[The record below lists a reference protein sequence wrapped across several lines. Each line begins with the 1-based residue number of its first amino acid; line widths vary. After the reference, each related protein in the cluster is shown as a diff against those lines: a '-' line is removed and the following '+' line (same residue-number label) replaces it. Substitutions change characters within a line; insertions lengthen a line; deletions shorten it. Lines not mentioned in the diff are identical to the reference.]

1 MNNIFDIEKFN
12 LIEDEEN
19 YYFFRSLEPGD
30 LKDLENGTIKENNEY
45 TRLRTDRGPRWNS
58 ESEVSL
64 EEMYSHIKMHYSLQ
78 TNCISLSSNANVA
91 RTYGEEF
98 SDKYVM
104 VRVPK
109 KEMGERVFH
118 AGPYMLQEIEKIVNK
133 EIEKQN
139 LREDVLED
147 LKAIDEAKTSDEIKE
162 LIKTRYK
169 SKEGIDVSKAGLKK
183 GIMYRSPHA
192 RISSYQSLNEEQTG
206 VKIDFGH
213 ESVEML

>member
-1 MNNIFDIEKFN
+1 
-12 LIEDEEN
+12 
-19 YYFFRSLEPGD
+19 
-30 LKDLENGTIKENNEY
+30 
-45 TRLRTDRGPRWNS
+45 
-58 ESEVSL
+58 
-64 EEMYSHIKMHYSLQ
+64 MHYSLQ

-91 RTYGEEF
+91 RTYGEAF

-104 VRVPK
+104 IRVPK

-118 AGPYMLQEIEKIVNK
+118 AGPYMLQEIEKIVKK

-139 LREDVLED
+139 LREDVLKD

-183 GIMYRSPHA
+183 GITYRSPHA
-192 RISSYQSLNEEQTG
+192 RISSYQSLNILSSFSFFVSLIITYFSLYASPY
-206 VKIDFGH
+206 VLATFALL
-213 ESVEML
+213 ESDIQFVCKL